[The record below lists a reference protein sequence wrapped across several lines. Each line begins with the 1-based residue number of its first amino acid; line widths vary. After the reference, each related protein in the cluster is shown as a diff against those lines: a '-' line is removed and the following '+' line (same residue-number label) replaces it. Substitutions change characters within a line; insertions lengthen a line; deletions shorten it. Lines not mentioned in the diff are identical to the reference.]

1 MEATV
6 LDIALGN
13 LKNQEKTSI
22 RIRKKTSPRISDFI
36 SKTFWVLCPVIVGNN
51 QQWKIFVSKFHASF
65 GHK

>member
-13 LKNQEKTSI
+13 LKNQRKTSI

-36 SKTFWVLCPVIVGNN
+36 SKTFWVLCPVTVGNN